1 MKIAILAL
9 ASLIGTVQTVGWVE
23 CCCVLI
29 CKHHNNPCK
38 DECKK
43 PEPTHEHDC
52 CSKPARPE
60 PVHEHGKRCSHVEP
74 SSELLSQA
82 ADLHDL
88 VPLLAIELPPT
99 DPRFEQGFSHNRGQ
113 QLDVRPA
120 GHFRHHTTEPG
131 VQIDLAAHD
140 RRAHISPVDDDG
152 RRGLVA
158 GRLDGEDGG
167 YQRPGSMIVV
177 PGISASMFANLT
189 V

>member
-99 DPRFEQGFSHNRGQ
+99 DRPLVDIPADAALPAEFARG
-113 QLDVRPA
+113 
-120 GHFRHHTTEPG
+120 
-131 VQIDLAAHD
+131 
-140 RRAHISPVDDDG
+140 SPP
-152 RRGLVA
+152 L
-158 GRLDGEDGG
+158 LHLL
-167 YQRPGSMIVV
+167 
-177 PGISASMFANLT
+177 FATLLI
-189 V
+189 